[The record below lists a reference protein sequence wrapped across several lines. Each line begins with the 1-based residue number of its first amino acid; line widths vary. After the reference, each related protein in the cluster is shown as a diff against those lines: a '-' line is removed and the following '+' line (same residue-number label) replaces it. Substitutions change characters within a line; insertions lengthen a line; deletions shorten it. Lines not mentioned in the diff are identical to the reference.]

1 MNLLKR
7 SLSSLLVLSS
17 VLMVSGCSLFSGE
30 KDNITISP
38 SPVVTNQFTMSQ
50 VWKNSTSGN
59 KQIYSLL
66 GPTSYGDVVYIAGRS
81 GDIKAIDANKGSP
94 LWKTDVSTSSF
105 FRRQSALLSGGV
117 SADEQHVYIGS
128 ERAQMFAL
136 DRTNGK
142 VVWQKEM
149 AGEVLAK
156 PLSSDGLLLVNT
168 SNGFLQA
175 LKTDTGEEVWRV
187 NLEVP
192 PLSLRLQATPVVAN
206 GAVIVGD
213 SNGRVNALLI
223 DNGLLI
229 WQQRISQPSGSTEI
243 ARLSDVDATPVVDNG
258 IIYTIGYNGA
268 LTALELH
275 SGQTLWKRN
284 VGSTHN
290 LVVQDKHIYLVDQ
303 HDVIQSFTTD
313 GGSMVWKQPDLTN
326 RRLTDPVWY
335 QGYIAVGD
343 FEGYLYLLDPKTGDF
358 AYKINVS
365 SSGLLASPIVVDNKL
380 IVQARNGDVYAFE
393 R

>member
-1 MNLLKR
+1 MKLLKR
-7 SLSSLLVLSS
+7 SLSGLLVLST
-17 VLMVSGCSLFSGE
+17 VFMVSGCSLFSGE
-30 KDNITISP
+30 KDNITVSP
-38 SPVVTNQFTMSQ
+38 SPEVKNQFVLSQ
-50 VWKNSTSGN
+50 AWKNGTSGN
-59 KQIYSLL
+59 TQIYSLL
-66 GPTSYGDVVYIAGRS
+66 GPTVYNDVIYVAGRR
-81 GDIKAIDANKGSP
+81 GDIRAVDANKGNTI
-94 LWKTDVSTSSF
+94 WKADVSVNSF

-128 ERAQMFAL
+128 ERAQVFAL

-142 VVWQKEM
+142 VVWEKPV

-156 PLSSDGLLLVNT
+156 PVSSDGMLLVNT

-192 PLSLRLQATPVVAN
+192 PLSLRLQSTPVVAN

-243 ARLSDVDATPVVDNG
+243 ARLSDVDATPVIENG
-258 IIYTIGYNGA
+258 IVYAVGYNGN
-268 LTALELH
+268 LTAMELRT
-275 SGQTLWKRN
+275 GQPLWKRN
-284 VGSTHN
+284 LSSTHN
-290 LVVQDKHIYLVDQ
+290 FVVQDKHIYVVDQ
-303 HDVIQSFTTD
+303 NDVIQSLMTD
-313 GGSMVWKQPDLTN
+313 GGAVVWKQPDLTN

-358 AYKINVS
+358 VYKINVS
-365 SSGLLASPIVVDNKL
+365 SSGLLASPIVVGNKL
-380 IVQARNGDVYAFE
+380 IVQARNGDVYAFV